1 LIFSASPIIGESRT
15 ESSIEA
21 KDHKERFRRA
31 LASINQWLRQE
42 RNARKLPEIWQAIGQ
57 SCVDIST
64 LGSPT
69 TVVRY
74 TALNGRYTLLLK
86 WLNRRSQRR
95 SFTWEGSV
103 AIKHGIRSNRVVW
116 SLYPV

>member
-1 LIFSASPIIGESRT
+1 MHGDLSSPAETTGEIRTAPQRSQNPTAVWQAPSLQAFKGRERLPTLIFSASPIMGKKSDGK
-15 ESSIEA
+15 SSIEA

-57 SCVDIST
+57 SCVVSTT

-69 TVVRY
+69 TVIP
-74 TALNGRYTLLLK
+74 L
-86 WLNRRSQRR
+86 
-95 SFTWEGSV
+95 
-103 AIKHGIRSNRVVW
+103 
-116 SLYPV
+116 